1 VSRRLA
7 VLVNPA
13 AAGGKA
19 LRALPEIE
27 AELRR
32 LGADYRVVQS
42 DSGDHA
48 KQLASGMAAD
58 GETPVAV
65 GGDGL
70 VGTLAGALSGTGAAL
85 AIVPSGR
92 GNDFARVLEIPT
104 DPAAAARLAYEGEAR
119 PLDVGSVDGKTFVGI
134 ASFGV
139 DSDANR
145 IANEA
150 KLVRGNL
157 VYAYAALRALAQ
169 WKDARFS
176 VTVDGERHDFTG
188 CAVAVAN
195 SKAYGGGMYAAPDAE
210 LDDGKLD
217 LVLTS
222 SASKLRLA
230 HLVQMS
236 FKGGHV
242 GQPEITMLRGER
254 VEVAADRPF
263 TIYADGDP
271 LAELPATITVA
282 RRALNVIAP

>member
-13 AAGGKA
+13 SAGGKS
-19 LRALPEIE
+19 LRVLPEVE

-32 LGADYRVVQS
+32 LGAQFRVVRS

-48 KQLASGMAAD
+48 KQLARAMAEE
-58 GETPVAV
+58 GEVAV
-65 GGDGL
+65 ALGGDGL

-92 GNDFARVLEIPT
+92 GNDFARVLEIPN
-104 DPAAAARLAYEGEAR
+104 DPAAAARLAYEGEPRA
-119 PLDVGSVDGKTFVGI
+119 LDVGSVDDKTFVGI
-134 ASFGV
+134 ASLGF

-150 KLVRGNL
+150 KVVRGNL

-169 WKDARFS
+169 WKPARFT
-176 VTVDGERHDFTG
+176 VTIDGERREFTG
-188 CAVAVAN
+188 YAVAIAN
-195 SKAYGGGMYAAPDAE
+195 SKAYGGGMFVAPNAE

-217 LVLTS
+217 VVLT
-222 SASKLRLA
+222 AEHSKWRALRCLPK
-230 HLVQMS
+230 L
-236 FKGGHV
+236 FKGTHLEM
-242 GQPEITMLRGER
+242 PEVTVVRGEV
-254 VEVAADRPF
+254 VEVDADRPF
-263 TIYADGDP
+263 TVYADGDP
-271 LAELPATITVA
+271 LAELPATVTVS

>member
-13 AAGGKA
+13 SAGGKS
-19 LRALPEIE
+19 LRVLPEVE
-27 AELRR
+27 GELRR
-32 LGADYRVVQS
+32 LGAEFRVVRS

-48 KQLASGMAAD
+48 KQLARAMAEA
-58 GETPVAV
+58 GEVAVAV

-70 VGTLAGALSGTGAAL
+70 VGTLAGALCGSDGAL

-92 GNDFARVLEIPT
+92 GNDFARVLGIPT
-104 DPAAAARLAYEGEAR
+104 DPVAAARLAHEGEPR
-119 PLDVGSVDGKTFVGI
+119 PLDVGEVNGKSFVGI

-150 KLVRGNL
+150 KVIRGNL

-169 WKDARFS
+169 WRDARFS
-176 VTVDGERHDFTG
+176 VTVDGERHEFEG
-188 CAVAVAN
+188 AAVAVAN

-217 LVLTS
+217 LVMTS
-222 SASKLRLA
+222 SASKLRLVR
-230 HLVQMS
+230 LVRMS
-236 FKGGHV
+236 FKGAHV
-242 GQPEITMLRGER
+242 GQPEITMLRGAR
-254 VEVAADRPF
+254 IEVDADRPF
-263 TIYADGDP
+263 TIFADGDP